1 MIKVVQCS
9 CGTNIKFD
17 TDEVKIYEYNEPILI
32 GEIICP
38 VCKQFVEVSRVDRSV
53 EENLTQ
59 E

>member
-32 GEIICP
+32 GEIVCP
-38 VCKQFVEVSRVDRSV
+38 VCRQLVEVSRVDRSV
-53 EENLTQ
+53 EE
-59 E
+59 